1 MLLIEYI
8 RMARFITGSVIA
20 IDDGYTAGDQNP
32 IQWGSPDPR
41 DLSYLKAGHSFDEKK
56 TL

>member
-20 IDDGYTAGDQNP
+20 IDDGYTTGDQNP
-32 IQWGSPDPR
+32 IQWGTPDPR